1 MKMIKMITQKLY
13 DLNGELKTFEAT
25 VLSCEP
31 GDGVFN
37 VVLDQTAFFPEGGG
51 QPADTGTLNGVAVLD
66 VQETPRG
73 IVHYTAGELAA
84 GVKVQGEIDWQKR
97 FRRMQNHTGEHIV
110 SGIVYKMYGFNNVGF
125 HMGSDAVTLD
135 FDGLLTKADMAKIEL
150 AANEAVVKNAEI
162 TVGYP
167 SPDALADLPYRSKLN
182 LTEGVRIVTVAGCDT
197 CACCAPHV
205 SSTGRIGI
213 IKLLD
218 VMRYKG
224 GVRMSMLC
232 GFDALADYNEKCRNT
247 TAVSV
252 LLSAKPNDI
261 ADAVERIQ
269 AELAVSQRSYAQ
281 LKQRLV
287 EMVLDALTKQT
298 LADETLSS
306 REENICIFEPIFD
319 MADLRRLVTAG
330 VDLCDGVFAAF
341 AGSDEGGY
349 TYVIG
354 SKSVDLS
361 QHARA
366 INTAISGRGGG
377 RSSML
382 QGGAAADRK
391 TIEAYFKNF
400 NKQG

>member
-1 MKMIKMITQKLY
+1 MMTQKLY
-13 DLNGELKTFEAT
+13 DLNSDLKTFEAT

-31 GDGVFN
+31 GEGRFN
-37 VVLDQTAFFPEGGG
+37 IVLDQTAFFPEGGG

-66 VQETPRG
+66 VQETPQG
-73 IVHYTAGELAA
+73 IVHYTAGELAT

-97 FRRMQNHTGEHIV
+97 FRRMQNHTGEHVV
-110 SGIVYKMYGFNNVGF
+110 SGIVYETYGFNNIGF

-135 FDGLLTKADMAKIEL
+135 FDGILTKEDMAKIEL
-150 AANEAVVKNAEI
+150 AANEAVVKNRKV
-162 TVGYP
+162 TVEYP
-167 SPDALADLPYRSKLN
+167 SPDALAALQYRSKLN

-205 SSTGRIGI
+205 SSTGQIGL

-218 VMRYKG
+218 AMRYKG
-224 GVRMSMLC
+224 GVRVSMLC

-252 LLSAKPNDI
+252 LLSSKQNEI
-261 ADAVERIQ
+261 ADAVVRVQ
-269 AELAVSQRSYAQ
+269 AELAASQRNNVQ
-281 LKQRLV
+281 LKQRLI
-287 EMVLDALTKQT
+287 EMVLDALKSQT
-298 LADETLSS
+298 LTTH
-306 REENICIFEPIFD
+306 EENICIFEQVFD

-330 VDLCDGVFAAF
+330 VELCGCVFAAF
-341 AGSDEGGY
+341 AGSDKDGY

-361 QHARA
+361 QHTRA

-377 RSSML
+377 KSTML
-382 QGGAAADRK
+382 QGSAAADRK
-391 TIEAYFKNF
+391 TIEAYFKSF
-400 NKQG
+400 NM

>member
-1 MKMIKMITQKLY
+1 MIKMITQKLY
-13 DLNGELKTFEAT
+13 DLNGEVKTFEAT

-51 QPADTGTLNGVAVLD
+51 QQADTGTLNGVVVLD
-66 VQETPRG
+66 VQETPQG
-73 IVHYTAGELAA
+73 LVHYTAGELAT

-135 FDGLLTKADMAKIEL
+135 FDGLLTKEDMAKIEL
-150 AANEAVVKNAEI
+150 AANEVVVKNRAV
-162 TVGYP
+162 TVEYP
-167 SPDALADLPYRSKLN
+167 SPAILADLPYRSKIN
-182 LTEGVRIVTVAGCDT
+182 LTQGVRIVTVAGCDT

-205 SSTGRIGI
+205 SSTGQIGM

-269 AELAVSQRSYAQ
+269 AELAASQRSHAQ
-281 LKQRLV
+281 LKQRLI
-287 EMVLDALTKQT
+287 EMVLDALAGK
-298 LADETLSS
+298 TLSS
-306 REENICIFEPIFD
+306 CEENICIFEQMFD
-319 MADLRRLVTAG
+319 MGDLRRLVTAG

-341 AGSDEGGY
+341 AGSDKDGY

-366 INTAISGRGGG
+366 INTAINGRGGG
-377 RSSML
+377 KSSML
-382 QGGAAADRK
+382 QGSAAADRK
-391 TIEAYFKNF
+391 TIEAYFKDF
-400 NKQG
+400 NKK